1 MGKGGD
7 NLIMGGGMGGFYQG
21 EKKKKKKDTKS
32 ISSAFSGG
40 MGAPT
45 FTLPKLVEKK
55 KRDF

>member
-1 MGKGGD
+1 MA
-7 NLIMGGGMGGFYQG
+7 GMGGFYQG

-32 ISSAFSGG
+32 ISSAFTG

>member
-1 MGKGGD
+1 
-7 NLIMGGGMGGFYQG
+7 MGGGMGGFYQG
-21 EKKKKKKDTKS
+21 EKKKKKKDIKT